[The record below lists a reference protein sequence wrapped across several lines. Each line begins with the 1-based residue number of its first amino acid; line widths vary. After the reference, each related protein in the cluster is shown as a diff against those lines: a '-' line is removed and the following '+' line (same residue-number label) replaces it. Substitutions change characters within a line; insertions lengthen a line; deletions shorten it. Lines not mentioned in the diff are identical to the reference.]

1 MPRARTLRSYLA
13 EFVVVFVGV
22 ALAFAVDNLRE
33 ARNDRT
39 VGDQYLSAF
48 RQDLT
53 ADLQML
59 QEQQELRQAQLRNA
73 RTVLKIFEG
82 RANDPASFFEAY
94 WPVLFEL
101 RTIPNRNTMDE
112 VLSSGSLRLI
122 RDEKI
127 RTGLLSLYAIYTEI
141 AFFEEHMARDFDMYL
156 YDPTFSSVPIQF
168 KGPWNDTP
176 ANRQAVETLLGD
188 RRIENGLRLI
198 VVNLDFDHE
207 SLLPLLEQARL
218 QVEQLLQQIP
228 AR

>member
-1 MPRARTLRSYLA
+1 MPRASTLRSYLA
-13 EFVVVFVGV
+13 ELVVVFVGV

-53 ADLQML
+53 ADLKML
-59 QEQQELRQAQLRNA
+59 QDQQDARRAQLGNA
-73 RTVLKIFEG
+73 RTVLEFFEG
-82 RANDPASFFEAY
+82 RPNDPAVFFEAY
-94 WPVLFEL
+94 WPVLLEL

-122 RDEKI
+122 RDPKI
-127 RTGLLSLYAIYTEI
+127 RSGLLDLYATYTTI
-141 AFFEEHMARDFDMYL
+141 ALFEDHMARDFDMYL
-156 YDPTFSSVPIQF
+156 YDPTFSSIPIQF
-168 KGPWNDTP
+168 KGPWKDTP
-176 ANRQAVETLLGD
+176 ANREAVETLLRE
-188 RRIENGLRLI
+188 RRVENGLRLI

-207 SLLPLLEQARL
+207 SLLPLLDIAKS

-228 AR
+228 AK

>member
-1 MPRARTLRSYLA
+1 MTKARTLRSYLA
-13 EFVVVFVGV
+13 ELVVVFVGV
-22 ALAFAVDNLRE
+22 ALAFAVDNFRE
-33 ARNDRT
+33 AHNDRA

-59 QEQQELRQAQLRNA
+59 QDQQKARQAQLRDA
-73 RTVLKIFEG
+73 RTLLEFFEG
-82 RANDPASFFEAY
+82 RPNDPAVFFEAY

-101 RTIPNRNTMDE
+101 RTAPNRNTMDE

-122 RDEKI
+122 RDAKI
-127 RTGLLSLYAIYTEI
+127 RTGLLSLYATYAEI
-141 AFFEEHMARDFDMYL
+141 AFFEEHMARDFDVYL

-198 VVNLDFDHE
+198 VLNLDFDHE
-207 SLLPLLEQARL
+207 SLLPLLERAKS